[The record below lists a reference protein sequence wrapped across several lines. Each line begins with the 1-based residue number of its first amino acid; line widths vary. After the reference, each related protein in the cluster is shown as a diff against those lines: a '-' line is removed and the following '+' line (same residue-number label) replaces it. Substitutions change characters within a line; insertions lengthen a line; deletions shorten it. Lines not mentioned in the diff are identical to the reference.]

1 MTKKYSLEEL
11 KNLTQTI
18 RKDIIRMTTAA
29 GSGHPSTSLSAVEI
43 LTALYFQVLH
53 HDPSNPHWPDRDRF
67 ILSKGHGAPALYS
80 VMARSGYFPPEQLMT
95 LRKLDSPLQ
104 GHPERQ
110 RVAGVEA
117 STGSLG
123 QGLSIGSGMALAAR
137 VDRKTYRVYVLTG
150 DGELDEGQV
159 WEAALFA
166 AHYKID
172 NLTAIVDRNGQQQDG
187 WCKDILNTEPLAE
200 KWRSFGWHVV
210 DINGHDL
217 QQVLKAL
224 DEAKA
229 MKGKPTAIIARTVKG
244 KGVSLL
250 ENNTNFHGVPLK
262 PEQLEEALKELE
274 QGIQV

>member
-1 MTKKYSLEEL
+1 MIKPDLEGL
-11 KNLTQTI
+11 KRLALTI

-43 LTALYFQVLH
+43 MTALFFNVLR
-53 HDPSNPHWPDRDRF
+53 HDPSHPNLPERDRF
-67 ILSKGHGAPALYS
+67 ILSKGHGAPVLYS

-110 RVAGVEA
+110 RVGGVEA

-123 QGLSIGSGMALAAR
+123 QGLSIGIGMALAAG
-137 VDRKTYRVYVLTG
+137 VDHKNYRVYVLTG

-159 WEAALFA
+159 WEAAMFA
-166 AHYKID
+166 AHHKVD

-187 WCKDILNTEPLAE
+187 WVKDILNTEPLVE
-200 KWRSFGWHVV
+200 KWRSFGWHVI

-217 QQVLKAL
+217 QQILKAF
-224 DEAKA
+224 EESRAI
-229 MKGKPTAIIARTVKG
+229 KGQPTVIIARTVKG
-244 KGVSLL
+244 KGVSIL
-250 ENNTNFHGVPLK
+250 ENNTNFHGVPLT
-262 PEQLEEALKELE
+262 PEQMEQALKELE
-274 QGIQV
+274 QGVIG

>member
-1 MTKKYSLEEL
+1 MTKLDLEGL
-11 KNLTQTI
+11 KRLALTI
-18 RKDIIRMTTAA
+18 RKDIVRMTTVA

-43 LTALYFQVLH
+43 MTGLFFNVLR
-53 HDPSNPHWPDRDRF
+53 HDPTNPNWPERDRF
-67 ILSKGHGAPALYS
+67 ILSKGHGAPVLYS

-110 RVAGVEA
+110 RGAGVEA

-123 QGLSIGSGMALAAR
+123 QGLSIGIGMTLAAR
-137 VDRKTYRVYVLTG
+137 VDHMAYRVYVLTG

-159 WEAALFA
+159 WEAAMFA
-166 AHYKID
+166 AHHKID

-187 WCKDILNTEPLAE
+187 WVKEILNTEPLIE
-200 KWRSFGWHVV
+200 KWRSFGWHVI

-217 QQVLKAL
+217 LQVLKAFE
-224 DEAKA
+224 EAKA
-229 MKGKPTAIIARTVKG
+229 IKGQPTVIIARTVKG

-250 ENNTNFHGVPLK
+250 ENNTNFHGVPLTG
-262 PEQLEEALKELE
+262 EQMEQALKELE
-274 QGIQV
+274 QGVTG